1 MVRYLLLF
9 WLFFIHF
16 FVFAQQQYVYVHYT
30 QNNGLPQNSI
40 NDLYWDKNGF
50 LWLSTEEGLVKFD
63 GSSFYTFNVNN
74 TPGLKTDR
82 FRWILKDYK
91 NKIYITTADGRI
103 HFIDNDLLPSPVNSN
118 RYVYIRGILP
128 DQNSFNE
135 ILKTLET
142 DSGIKAKSWKSFPTQ
157 LLHVENKNYILG
169 SKWIYHVKG
178 SRHLDSFAYDK
189 AIKYAFNIGKYAYA
203 QEGKKIYYIDFA
215 SKKLVP
221 IITPLPINDSF
232 KLQLF
237 PQLFNDEIFIECGK
251 KIYLLSST
259 KNPLELKCEFKLDV
273 SGILTRD
280 ISSVVHDGSNQ
291 NLAVGSITDGLYLF
305 KPRSFFTL
313 QNSSAKEYE
322 NYGYY
327 AHILIND
334 SITLNTYGG
343 ELALNMNKKTGYN
356 LNNIN
361 PRFLYKDN
369 RDAIWSYRDDS
380 LFYQF
385 KSKKRVA
392 IIIPHYDKIR
402 SMMVYGD
409 SLIAI
414 SSNNIF
420 IIRNYKLIATVGL
433 DEAANI
439 ANSDEWSCALL
450 QSNTILLGNN
460 RGVYKIPLHPPHTVT
475 KLFDHSNIRFM
486 QQYNNW
492 IIGTSYGDG
501 PFIIYNNQL
510 IKLPVDKQQYLKK
523 SHTLQITPDK
533 NIFISTNNGLFKTT
547 IGELSSYI
555 NKKSNTVYYQHFDG
569 AEGIENTEF
578 NGACFPA
585 SVALTNG
592 YLSFANMS
600 GLIWFNPKNLP
611 EILPITK
618 RFYVNEIDQDG
629 FPLNISDTI
638 YVNSNTEKLTLKY
651 SFIYWHNKN
660 NIKLEYKLQGYTK
673 EWNEM
678 PDGQSLSFTNL
689 PSGTYSLLI
698 KSRTGF
704 THNDLSLTQIT
715 IIKAS
720 KFYET
725 AWFSILMALTGICI
739 VVCIIFLYN
748 KRLISQNLFLEKRV
762 AERTLRLES
771 INSTLQKSEQEL
783 LQSVNVKNKLISI
796 ISHDIITPLRFIS
809 LVSKNLKATK
819 EPTKI
824 ETEVIK
830 EIHHTS
836 QRLYDNAQ
844 NILNWVR
851 YQNKLISVNKTTVSP
866 YAMVED
872 LCELFK
878 DVAAM
883 QKNTL
888 VNNVDMDD
896 IIQSDK
902 NILTIILQNILS
914 NAVKYT
920 HSSTITITS
929 SHIEDKYKITVA
941 DDGAGISENGLMR
954 IDAIRNK
961 VKTNMFDDSADG
973 TGLGFIIIFEL
984 AELMSAEIILSSNA
998 NGTSVSIVI

>member
-1 MVRYLLLF
+1 MVRYLILF
-9 WLFFIHF
+9 WLFSIHF

-40 NDLYWDKNGF
+40 NSLYWDKNGF
-50 LWLSTEEGLVKFD
+50 LWLSTEDGLVKFD
-63 GSSFYTFNVNN
+63 GTSFYTFNINN
-74 TPGLKTDR
+74 TPFLKTDR
-82 FRWILKDYK
+82 FRWILRDYK
-91 NKIYITTADGRI
+91 NNLYVTTADGGI
-103 HFIDNDLLPSPVNSN
+103 YLIKNNDIVRSSVKSKGYL
-118 RYVYIRGILP
+118 YIRGILP
-128 DQNSFNE
+128 DQGTLQE
-135 ILKTLET
+135 VLKTLENHN
-142 DSGIKAKSWKSFPTQ
+142 SVKAQNWKSFPTQ
-157 LLHVENKNYILG
+157 FLLVENKSFILG
-169 SKWIYHVKG
+169 QNWIYQIKG
-178 SRHLDSFAYDK
+178 NQYIDSFASDK
-189 AIKYAFNIGKYAYA
+189 TIKYVFNIGKYAYA
-203 QEGKKIYYIDFA
+203 QNGKKLYYIDPVA
-215 SKKLVP
+215 KKIVP
-221 IITPLPINDSF
+221 VITPLPVNDSL
-232 KLQLF
+232 KLQIF
-237 PQLFNDEIFIECGK
+237 PQQFNDEVFIETGK

-280 ISSVVHDGSNQ
+280 ISNIAHDGSGQ
-291 NLAVGSITDGLYLF
+291 NLAVGSITDGLYIF
-305 KPRSFFTL
+305 KPKSFHTL
-313 QNSSAKEYE
+313 HNSSIKEYE

-327 AHILIND
+327 AHILLND
-334 SITLNTYGG
+334 TTTLNTYGG
-343 ELALNMNKKTGYN
+343 ELGIN
-356 LNNIN
+356 LNRKSVYDLRNIN

-369 RDAIWSYRDDS
+369 HSAIWSYREDS

-385 KSKKRVA
+385 QSKNKVA
-392 IIIPHYDKIR
+392 IITSRYDRIN
-402 SMMVYGD
+402 SMIAYGD
-409 SLIAI
+409 SILAI
-414 SSNNIF
+414 SANSIF
-420 IIRNYKLIATVGL
+420 IIHNYKIIDTIALG
-433 DEAANI
+433 EAANS
-439 ANSDEWSCALL
+439 ANSDGSYALL
-450 QSNTILLGNN
+450 RSDTILIGNDK
-460 RGVYKIPLHPPHTVT
+460 GVYNIPLYPPFAAT
-475 KLFDHSNIRFM
+475 KLFDHPNIRFM
-486 QQYNNW
+486 QQYRKW

-523 SHTLQITPDK
+523 SHTLKITPNEDV
-533 NIFISTNNGLFKTT
+533 FISTNNGLFKTT
-547 IGELSSYI
+547 ISELSSYI
-555 NKKSNTVYYQHFDG
+555 NKKSNTIYYQYFDG
-569 AEGIENTEF
+569 SEGIENTEF

-600 GLIWFNPKNLP
+600 GLVWFNPKDLP
-611 EILPITK
+611 KTPLLTK

-629 FPLNISDTI
+629 VPMNVSDTV
-638 YVNSNTEKLTLKY
+638 YVNSNTEKLTFKY
-651 SFIYWHNKN
+651 SFIYWQNKN

-673 EWNEM
+673 EWNEL
-678 PDGQSLSFTNL
+678 PGGQSLSFTNL

-698 KSRTGF
+698 KSQTGF
-704 THNDLSLTQIT
+704 TYSDFSLTRIT

-725 AWFSILMALTGICI
+725 AWFRIIAIIIVICMI
-739 VVCIIFLYN
+739 IGIIFLYN
-748 KRLISQNLFLEKRV
+748 KRLIRQNLILEKRV
-762 AERTLRLES
+762 AERTLRLQS

-809 LVSKNLKATK
+809 LVSKNIKITK

-851 YQNKLISVNKTTVSP
+851 YQNKLISVSKTTVSP
-866 YAMVED
+866 FAIVED

-902 NILTIILQNILS
+902 NILIIILQNILS

-920 HSSTITITS
+920 HSSNITITS
-929 SHIEDKYKITVA
+929 SHIKNKYKIIIT

-984 AELMSAEIILSSNA
+984 AELMNAEIILSSNA